1 MKRRGGA
8 CYCRS
13 YKRQGIDKIPGLYM
27 DAAIMRMG
35 KGGICII
42 KGDFNRVIAADN
54 KLLKELK
61 ARITRLEKKKRTL
74 YEEQRQMELA
84 TFVSIKQYLTV

>member
-27 DAAIMRMG
+27 DVAIMRMEKRG
-35 KGGICII
+35 VRII
-42 KGDFNRVIAADN
+42 RSDFNRVIAADN

-61 ARITRLEKKKRTL
+61 AKITRLEKKEVGL
-74 YEEQRQMELA
+74 NEEQC
-84 TFVSIKQYLTV
+84 